1 MLPLIIILITS
12 HLLPLI
18 STLPSGAPTSACNT
32 LTPIH
37 GGLFAQ
43 QTTSPYRIRPYT
55 SRVGQGQ
62 TLGLIIEAT
71 PSNLGFG
78 GFMIHAVVANNPNQV
93 LGRFEQ
99 TDSIRLIECAGANDT
114 ATHRNSLTKTNLEF
128 EWTAPRDF
136 AGEVFF
142 K

>member
-1 MLPLIIILITS
+1 MLQLIFILIIS
-12 HLLPLI
+12 NFLPFI

-43 QTTSPYRIRPYT
+43 LTKSPYRITPYT

-62 TLGLIIEAT
+62 TLGLAIEST

-78 GFMIHAVVANNPNQV
+78 GFMIHTVAVNNPNQI
-93 LGRFEQ
+93 LGNFGQ
-99 TDSIRLIECAGANDT
+99 TDSIRLIECAGPNDT
-114 ATHRNSLTKTNLEF
+114 ATHRNSLTKNNLEF

-136 AGEVFF
+136 SGEVFF
-142 K
+142 R